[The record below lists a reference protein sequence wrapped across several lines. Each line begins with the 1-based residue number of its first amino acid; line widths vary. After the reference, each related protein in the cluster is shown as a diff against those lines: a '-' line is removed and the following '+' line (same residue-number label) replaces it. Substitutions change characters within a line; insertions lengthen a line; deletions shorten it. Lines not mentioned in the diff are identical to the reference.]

1 MKSFPILIFFL
12 FFKMIQAQEEFL
24 GKYTNGLGETLILK
38 HNNAFEYS
46 WNNDLA
52 SSWNI
57 GNWKIENEKY
67 LSLTVTEVRDT
78 LKVENNKELVLSS
91 DKISN
96 TITNQDY
103 TLAQISGGGQSRNIP
118 PQKLFISGKKLYK
131 FSKEGKLL
139 DKKIPSTLNANLFTE
154 PWFRKIR
161 NPKIKRSPHEI
172 TGK

>member
-1 MKSFPILIFFL
+1 MKFFPLLILFL
-12 FFKMIQAQEEFL
+12 FFEITQAQEKIL
-24 GKYTNGLGETLILK
+24 GKYHNEHGETLILK
-38 HNNAFEYS
+38 HNNTFEYS
-46 WNNDLA
+46 WNSDLA

-67 LSLTVTEVRDT
+67 LSLTITEIRDT
-78 LKVENNKELVLSS
+78 LKVGNNKELVLSS

-118 PQKLFISGKKLYK
+118 PKKLFISGKKLYK

-139 DKKIPSTLNANLFTE
+139 DKKTPSTLNANLFAE
-154 PWFRKIR
+154 PWFRKIQ
-161 NPKIKRSPHEI
+161 S
-172 TGK
+172 GKEVLVNQY